1 MRRFIDKIKK
11 ILVKI
16 SYALFHKRAGRYI
29 LIAFIIFFIG
39 AAWFLHSNIRSA
51 SAPKMAKRHVIS
63 MQKDSASSQTYNSS
77 DKKNSETDKKSASDK
92 KDVASDKKSGSDK
105 NNTSSDDKKSESN
118 KKKNSSIKGSR
129 SSAKKGSDKITEKSS
144 GKSTEKSSP
153 SSGNNDL
160 AGKFGN
166 NDPAGKSGN
175 NDPAAKS
182 EESSSSNGISDD
194 KTRDST
200 ADKDNV
206 TVTLTIDI
214 SRISGE
220 NSKKLINQDDRE
232 RAASSGGTLL
242 STKLSMKDTD
252 TVYDALVT
260 SCQAAGIEMG
270 ARDSIYDMYVYEIDS
285 FKEFDSGSASGWM
298 YSVNGSFPQRSCSD
312 YKLSDGDR
320 IVWTYVNDYTNMT

>member
-1 MRRFIDKIKK
+1 MRKFIDKIKK

-29 LIAFIIFFIG
+29 LIAFILFFIG
-39 AAWFLHSNIRSA
+39 AAWVLHSNIQSA

-63 MQKDSASSQTYNSS
+63 MKKDSASSQTYNSS
-77 DKKNSETDKKSASDK
+77 DKKNSETDKKSDSDK
-92 KDVASDKKSGSDK
+92 KDAASDKKSGSDK

-118 KKKNSSIKGSR
+118 KKKNSSIKGSA

-153 SSGNNDL
+153 SSGNND
-160 AGKFGN
+160 
-166 NDPAGKSGN
+166 PAGKTGN